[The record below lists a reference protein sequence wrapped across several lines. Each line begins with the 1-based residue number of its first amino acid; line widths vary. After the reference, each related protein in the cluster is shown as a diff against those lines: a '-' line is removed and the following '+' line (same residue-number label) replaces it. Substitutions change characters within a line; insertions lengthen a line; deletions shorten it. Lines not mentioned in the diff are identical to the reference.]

1 MTKSYIYIKILYF
14 KLVDLKKKA
23 LLDKKKKA
31 LKDKVQIWETE
42 RKKNLQDPK
51 FSDLTKVH
59 QRFYMQ
65 YKAKPNDI
73 CPDGKLHLM
82 LRKRSKDKSPH
93 QQLAMIF
100 KILNILCSFVPK
112 HLYLMDLRECSFD
125 I

>member
-1 MTKSYIYIKILYF
+1 M
-14 KLVDLKKKA
+14 DLKKKA

-73 CPDGKLHLM
+73 CPDGKLDLIVTQTF
-82 LRKRSKDKSPH
+82 KDISPL
-93 QQLAMIF
+93 QQLVM
-100 KILNILCSFVPK
+100 LL
-112 HLYLMDLRECSFD
+112 
-125 I
+125 